1 MALDG
6 NSLLAGFVVSLIGT
20 GFFMY
25 GKKQSRAPQML
36 FGLISIVYP
45 YFVGG
50 AGWVFGIFALLLAAL
65 WFSLRLGW

>member
-1 MALDG
+1 MTLDG

-65 WFSLRLGW
+65 WLSLRLGW